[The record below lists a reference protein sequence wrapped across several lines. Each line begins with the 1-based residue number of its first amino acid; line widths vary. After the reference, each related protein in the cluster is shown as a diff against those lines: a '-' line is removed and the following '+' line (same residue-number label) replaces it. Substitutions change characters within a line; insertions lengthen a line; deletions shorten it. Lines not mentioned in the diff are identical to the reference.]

1 MEYMLNKDIDG
12 KKITVRQFQMVLL
25 SMLKDFD
32 KVCKKN
38 HLDYILFSGTVLG
51 AVRHQGFIPWDD
63 DLDVAIHRDQYQK
76 LLTALQKDL
85 PDKYVVQCF
94 ETDERY
100 LAPFPAMKIRLKDT
114 YLEERNILLKNKCT
128 TSTGI
133 FIDVFVLNSVSEN
146 KKEDLKWRR
155 TNLCLSWLITG
166 LENLDINPRLLKK
179 KFIQNAKDY
188 GKQNKNSRLIGDEIT
203 WVYNLPKKPYIY
215 RYDDIYPTIL
225 LPFEDGK
232 FPVPHHPEAFLEA
245 HYGSNYMELPSE
257 NKRFSKHIKYVSLIS
272 DCPERNKFHFRFQNL
287 IVLCLLIAIVLT
299 FLALLLFDEIS
310 FSLGGLAIILIGIVL
325 MILIN
330 SKKN

>member
-38 HLDYILFSGTVLG
+38 HLDYIFLTGKVLG
-51 AVRHQGFIPWDD
+51 AVSNQGFIPWAVDM
-63 DLDVAIHRDQYQK
+63 DVVIHRDQYQK

-85 PDKYVVQCF
+85 PEKYVVQCF

-245 HYGSNYMELPSE
+245 HYGSNYMELPPE

-310 FSLGGLAIILIGIVL
+310 FFLGGLAIILIGIVL

-330 SKKN
+330 SQKN